1 MRYRAMVL
9 TLEANLLEINEQ
21 RTQILWS
28 RSFNI

>member
-28 RSFNI
+28 RPFNI